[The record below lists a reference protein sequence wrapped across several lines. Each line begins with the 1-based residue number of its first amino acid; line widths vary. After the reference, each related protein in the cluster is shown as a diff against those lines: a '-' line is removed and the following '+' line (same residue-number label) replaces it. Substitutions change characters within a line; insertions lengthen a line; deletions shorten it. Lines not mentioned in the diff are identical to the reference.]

1 VAYIQWIS
9 WSGGPG
15 AASSAADS
23 ELPYPNTFLMP
34 LFGLSAA
41 NYAAFMAHRHMYS
54 VASVSSVSV
63 ASVAQYPSSFDALE
77 AQKPA
82 SGAFLHHAP
91 PDSDFSPWF
100 TFRFPLCVG

>member
-41 NYAAFMAHRHMYS
+41 NYAAFMAHRRMYS

-63 ASVAQYPSSFDALE
+63 AYQLRISSVSSSVPIL
-77 AQKPA
+77 K
-82 SGAFLHHAP
+82 
-91 PDSDFSPWF
+91 
-100 TFRFPLCVG
+100 